1 MQEIQNLEN
10 AAKYLKNQCMEEKDT
25 EVLHILLIQARQ
37 LNEILKYKLGISS
50 ELEKVFEMK
59 SSISTQSIQ
68 QKIER
73 KTYAQAAAVSAI
85 SSTSKNTTVERKYT
99 QSSNSAD
106 TLNAQ
111 NSEKSRK
118 ELKDKKL
125 LQSKAQRLIVKIFN
139 KEVFEKKMLSNAR
152 LIFQIRNEINHA
164 LNSVFESES
173 HKSVVA
179 SVESSFLGNS
189 IILTTMPEFNSEIL
203 IQNQQIWTPIV
214 KSILKTEI
222 SVEKDEKWGKF
233 VLHDIPTAIFNHDD
247 GLIQLQHE
255 IEDYNSIKLKKLP
268 IWLNNEEQREKRQNA
283 SVLII
288 TESFEQSK
296 LSVVR
301 IAGMRMRTFEFKDTR
316 ENLKSQTQ
324 CSNCQKYGHFAN
336 LCRRNVRCQICAQ
349 SHKTAEHSCYLCL
362 KKGTICE
369 HSKSIAKCANCKEP
383 HFANSKECIFAFKER
398 KSVVKTSNS
407 VSTESNNSSNT
418 KRRNSQ
424 VSRATISESPEKQ
437 KIREQ
442 KSPKTPIQTKIRDT
456 HMQDMI
462 AVEVINNRFS
472 LLSDSE

>member
-10 AAKYLKNQCMEEKDT
+10 AAKCLKNQCMEEKDT

-50 ELEKVFEMK
+50 KLEKVFEMK
-59 SSISTQSIQ
+59 SLASSQSVEQ
-68 QKIER
+68 RIEM
-73 KTYAQAAAVSAI
+73 KTYAQAAAASSIFSA
-85 SSTSKNTTVERKYT
+85 SKNPSVGKKYT
-99 QSSNSAD
+99 QISKSVDS
-106 TLNAQ
+106 LNTQ

-118 ELKDKKL
+118 EFKDERL

-152 LIFQIRNEINHA
+152 LIFQMRNEINHA

-203 IQNQQIWTPIV
+203 IQNQQIWTPVV
-214 KSILKTEI
+214 KSLLKTEI
-222 SVEKDEKWGKF
+222 SVERDEKWGKF

-255 IEDYNSIKLKKLP
+255 IEDYNAIKLKKLP

-288 TESFEQSK
+288 TDSFEQSK

-301 IAGMRMRTFEFKDTR
+301 IAGIRMRTFEFKDTR
-316 ENLKSQTQ
+316 ENLKSQIQ

-336 LCRRNVRCQICAQ
+336 LCKRNARCQICAQ
-349 SHKTAEHSCYLCL
+349 SHKTTEHSCYLCL
-362 KKGTICE
+362 KKGTFCE
-369 HSKSIAKCANCKEP
+369 HSKSVAKCANCKEP
-383 HFANSKECIFAFKER
+383 HFANSKECVFASKGK
-398 KSVVKTSNS
+398 KSAVKTNDS
-407 VSTESNNSSNT
+407 VSTELNNSSNT

-442 KSPKTPIQTKIRDT
+442 KSPKTPIQTKVRDT

-462 AVEVINNRFS
+462 AVEVVNNRFS